1 MSQMRLF
8 TPEEANAELVRLRPL
23 LERIVEEHRALG
35 VSAAE
40 LQAAQQVVAGNGG
53 KIDSERIVGLQEA
66 VSRAAAEVAALVEE
80 LQAAGVQV
88 KDLDRGLIDFP
99 ARHPGSGETVL
110 LCFELGEPAVEH
122 WHDLEEGFA
131 GRKRLPF

>member
-8 TPEEANAELVRLRPL
+8 TPEEANAALAELRPV
-23 LERIVEEHRALG
+23 LERLVQERQALAERAR
-35 VSAAE
+35 E
-40 LQAAQQVVAGNGG
+40 LRAAQGAVAGNGG
-53 KIDSERIVGLQEA
+53 GIDPGRVATVEEA
-66 VSRAAAEVAALVEE
+66 VARSAAAVTGLVEE
-80 LQAAGVQV
+80 LQRAGVQV
-88 KDLDRGLIDFP
+88 KDLDRGLVDFP

-110 LCFELGEPAVEH
+110 LCYELGEPAVEH

>member
-8 TPEEANAELVRLRPL
+8 TPEEANATLVRLRPL
-23 LERIVEEHRALG
+23 LERLVEERRALAERA
-35 VSAAE
+35 VELRAARG
-40 LQAAQQVVAGNGG
+40 VVAGNGG
-53 KIDSERIVGLQEA
+53 RIDAGRIAGLQEA
-66 VSRAAAEVAALVEE
+66 AARSAAEVAALVEE
-80 LQAAGVQV
+80 LQRVGVQV
-88 KDLDRGLIDFP
+88 KDPDRGLVDFP
-99 ARHPGSGETVL
+99 ARHPESGETVL